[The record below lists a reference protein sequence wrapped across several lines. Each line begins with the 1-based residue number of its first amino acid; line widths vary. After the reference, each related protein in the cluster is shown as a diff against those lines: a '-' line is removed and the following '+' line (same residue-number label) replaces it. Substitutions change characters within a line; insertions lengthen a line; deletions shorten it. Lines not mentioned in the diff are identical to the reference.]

1 MKKWLIIGLLVAVL
15 IGVGVWYFR
24 KEKKKPTDTP
34 PDTASNNTG
43 GASSGSASGSASGSN
58 VPIQPDAPLKS
69 ANRAT
74 ILQLQKELN
83 ALTGSFKKSM
93 PIEGAFKTNTVKE
106 DGKWG
111 NETKAAVQWCYAVG
125 QLLTSKVATDPKTK
139 DFVGDVTLNQVRF
152 LINSYKTNL
161 DKLSKP
167 A

>member
-34 PDTASNNTG
+34 SDTATNDTG
-43 GASSGSASGSASGSN
+43 GASSGSASGSN

-69 ANRAT
+69 ANSAT

-83 ALTGSFKKSM
+83 AITGSFKKSM

-139 DFVGDVTLNQVRF
+139 DFVGEVTLNQVRF